1 MNNELIAK
9 LKMISNT
16 DHHESGEDLQYAL
29 EEINDLLN
37 SFYPEVEEAEL
48 EMTCLIRK
56 NNMSNFKEF
65 KNRSTNGG
73 IQYLAFFP
81 NGYGVS
87 IVQHSFSYGNEKGLW
102 EMAVIKGDDEDWDI
116 IYDTPITNDVLGHL
130 SENEVDEYVEQVM
143 AL

>member
-1 MNNELIAK
+1 MVLPKK

-16 DHHESGEDLQYAL
+16 DYHESGEDLQYAL

-73 IQYLAFFP
+73 I
-81 NGYGVS
+81 
-87 IVQHSFSYGNEKGLW
+87 HR
-102 EMAVIKGDDEDWDI
+102 
-116 IYDTPITNDVLGHL
+116 HH
-130 SENEVDEYVEQVM
+130 
-143 AL
+143 